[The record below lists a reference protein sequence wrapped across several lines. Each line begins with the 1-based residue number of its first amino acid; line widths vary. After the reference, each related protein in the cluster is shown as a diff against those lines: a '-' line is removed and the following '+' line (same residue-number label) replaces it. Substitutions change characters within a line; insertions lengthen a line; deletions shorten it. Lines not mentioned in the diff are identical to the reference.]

1 MAQAKN
7 SVAMEPLG
15 FKKGLDRL
23 LDEGIDE
30 KVVTTDRHPS
40 IRKIMRESYPD
51 KKKHEFDP
59 WHTSKGES
67 NSKISYQGIE
77 HNPWATVYTKSIVC
91 LF

>member
-15 FKKGLDRL
+15 LKKGLDRL

-51 KKKHEFDP
+51 KKKN
-59 WHTSKGES
+59 TSL
-67 NSKISYQGIE
+67 IHGI
-77 HNPWATVYTKSIVC
+77 HQKVSLILRYHIRV
-91 LF
+91 

>member
-51 KKKHEFDP
+51 KKHEFDP

-77 HNPWATVYTKSIVC
+77 HNPWAIVVYTKSIVC